1 MDTYLC
7 KFVRVRDWDVSV
19 KPIVCNSMELTGH
32 DRTDRDVPEDIVD
45 GTVVVIVDQAD
56 NLIEDL
62 VGDFIEG

>member
-1 MDTYLC
+1 
-7 KFVRVRDWDVSV
+7 
-19 KPIVCNSMELTGH
+19 MELTGH
-32 DRTDRDVPEDIVD
+32 DRTGRDVPEDIVD